1 MTMGADSENLKNL
14 VRRGYDALSERYR
27 GDDDSPATYAGW
39 LAELLQRLPPAAAL
53 LDLGCGCGI
62 PLDRDLTA
70 AGHQVTGIDISDRQ
84 IERARRLVPGA
95 SFHRADATTAQFQPS
110 SLDAVIFLYAII
122 HMPLD
127 EQPGLLFRI
136 AGWLRPGGWLLLT
149 AGQTAWTGSE
159 TYWLGGTTPMWW
171 SHAAADDY
179 RAWLHEAGLDVTD
192 QRHNPE
198 GAAAHSLF
206 WARRKPSPP
215 STDQPLTR
223 SPA

>member
-84 IERARRLVPGA
+84 IERGA
-95 SFHRADATTAQFQPS
+95 APFKGRPS
-110 SLDAVIFLYAII
+110 VTSA
-122 HMPLD
+122 
-127 EQPGLLFRI
+127 
-136 AGWLRPGGWLLLT
+136 AGWKQFAGELAGWASAPGRG
-149 AGQTAWTGSE
+149 
-159 TYWLGGTTPMWW
+159 
-171 SHAAADDY
+171 
-179 RAWLHEAGLDVTD
+179 R
-192 QRHNPE
+192 
-198 GAAAHSLF
+198 
-206 WARRKPSPP
+206 
-215 STDQPLTR
+215 
-223 SPA
+223 